1 MQRTKEIIYEHIANN
16 QFPMEE
22 SEFIVQCLEKG
33 ADLSLRQ
40 TCVDGKRV
48 SEGFEPVIAPRV
60 SIAFMAGA
68 DLPQVTRM
76 EKFGMTS
83 NTPDQKSATWR
94 VTTSGTFLND
104 FEVDTDL
111 SIIQADNSAQVI
123 APSRERNLLADAP
136 YFVSN
141 NAKLGLLSKRCND
154 RTVTIHSNHVKIFNE
169 LTGANRDFESILI
182 EVDGSSLTSLIVN
195 YSHLIYRGGPALSF
209 AEIVIDGLNDIV
221 EKLTNLD
228 QTVGCYDRRCVSS
241 LHSQSDTLPS
251 VDWTAHYVL

>member
-1 MQRTKEIIYEHIANN
+1 MQRTKEIIYEQIADN

-22 SEFIVQCLEKG
+22 SEFIVQRLEKR

-48 SEGFEPVIAPRV
+48 SEGSGTAIAPRV

-76 EKFGMTS
+76 EQVGMMS
-83 NTPDQKSATWR
+83 KTPDQKSATWR
-94 VTTSGTFLND
+94 VDTAGTLLND

-111 SIIQADNSAQVI
+111 SIIQADNTAQVI

-141 NAKLGLLSKRCND
+141 NANLGLLSKRCND
-154 RTVTIHSNHVKIFNE
+154 RTVTIHSDHVQIVHE

-195 YSHLIYRGGPALSF
+195 YSHLIYRGGPAPRF
-209 AEIVIDGLNDIV
+209 AETVIDGLNDIV
-221 EKLTNLD
+221 DKLTNLD
-228 QTVGCYDRRCVSS
+228 QTVGCYDKRCVSS
-241 LHSQSDTLPS
+241 LHSQSNTLPN
-251 VDWTAHYVL
+251 VD